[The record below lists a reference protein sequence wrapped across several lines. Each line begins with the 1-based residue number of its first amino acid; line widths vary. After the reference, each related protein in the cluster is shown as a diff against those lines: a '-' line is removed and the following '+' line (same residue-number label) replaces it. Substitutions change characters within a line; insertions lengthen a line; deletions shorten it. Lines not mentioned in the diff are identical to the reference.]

1 MKGSTKLYFCDCSE
15 KRAEFSLSFVTND
28 FAKIWFTENATRLS
42 GPKINVAKQDDL
54 YIVICTVFKTENFPL
69 HWSKDFFVH
78 EISNTLI
85 SQHKVCNYTATKKQW
100 VDTKFKGWTFCCF
113 VNLDSCDSVNI
124 KKLTKIWFRESAT
137 RLNRLQIHV
146 CKSRWLVNRNSP
158 MDLHGLAFKNIKFFL
173 LWSKVFCLLNIQHL
187 NITTES
193 V

>member
-1 MKGSTKLYFCDCSE
+1 MF
-15 KRAEFSLSFVTND
+15 
-28 FAKIWFTENATRLS
+28 
-42 GPKINVAKQDDL
+42 AKQDDL
-54 YIVICTVFKTENFPL
+54 YIVICTVQF
-69 HWSKDFFVH
+69 SKPEISLSFDQRIFFVH

-124 KKLTKIWFRESAT
+124 KKLTKIWFSESAT
-137 RLNRLQIHV
+137 RLNRRQIQV
-146 CKSRWLVNRNSP
+146 CKSRWLVKMTCTGNSP